1 MDRDTTI
8 DPTEVQDV
16 RVTRALSVGKLL
28 LSVFGT
34 TIAGLVV
41 AAVAFAFEGQARLDA
56 LEARSAEREAALM
69 QIAADTREHSVQMAE
84 LRERIEAS
92 RASQAASTEDLK
104 ERIESLRED
113 VRRRPR

>member
-8 DPTEVQDV
+8 DPTEVRDV
-16 RVTRALSVGKLL
+16 RIDRAIARGKWFAGA
-28 LSVFGT
+28 FGVL
-34 TIAGLVV
+34 IATSIGG
-41 AAVAFAFEGQARLDA
+41 AVAFAFEGQARLDA
-56 LEARSAEREAALM
+56 LESRSAEREAALM

-84 LRERIEAS
+84 LRERIEGARAAQSAS
-92 RASQAASTEDLK
+92 NEDLK

>member
-16 RVTRALSVGKLL
+16 RVTRAISIGKWFAGAFGVLIITSVCG
-28 LSVFGT
+28 
-34 TIAGLVV
+34 
-41 AAVAFAFEGQARLDA
+41 AVAFAFEGQARLDA